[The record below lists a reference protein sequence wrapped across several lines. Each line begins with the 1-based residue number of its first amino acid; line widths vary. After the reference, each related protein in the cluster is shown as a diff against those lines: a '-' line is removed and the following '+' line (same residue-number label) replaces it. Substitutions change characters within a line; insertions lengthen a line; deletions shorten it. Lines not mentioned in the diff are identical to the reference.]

1 MVLEQAREQLGNL
14 TKIDTNI
21 GFGDNQV
28 TDRNLRLNKVNPNS
42 IRPDG
47 IPVIKGDSDAALTY
61 PPAEAT
67 MLLNDTVS
75 PDAVFSYVRFQAFHR
90 VGNQA
95 NLQFDAS
102 DALTSLNPT
111 DINFS
116 LTATGSGAEN
126 SAITQQQTGTGRF
139 QAAGLGGAGTATG
152 SQLVAAQGVRRF
164 SRVENEKPSDVINLY
179 IPNELSFSDT
189 VSYNEQSTGD
199 VGRIL
204 EGVVGGNT
212 RLLAET
218 AGLKALNKVD
228 QFASKLVDGLDQTIR
243 ARFGF
248 VQNPREEAL
257 FNNTNL
263 KKFDM
268 KFSFA
273 PRNKSEVEIV
283 YNIIE
288 AFRFHMMPELSPS
301 SAVLFSPAEFEIDFL
316 YRDASNFSYVENQ
329 SLPKLGRCFLTSTSV
344 DYSPNPK
351 SSFFMDGTATEINL
365 SLDFLQAAHLNRQMI
380 MRGF

>member
-1 MVLEQAREQLGNL
+1 
-14 TKIDTNI
+14 
-21 GFGDNQV
+21 
-28 TDRNLRLNKVNPNS
+28 
-42 IRPDG
+42 
-47 IPVIKGDSDAALTY
+47 
-61 PPAEAT
+61 

-75 PDAVFSYVRFQAFHR
+75 PDAVFSYVQFQAFHR
-90 VGNQA
+90 TGNQA
-95 NLQFDAS
+95 NVQFDAS
-102 DALTSLNPT
+102 TALSTLNPS
-111 DINFS
+111 DLEFS
-116 LTATGSGAEN
+116 LTATGRGAEN

-139 QAAGLGGAGTATG
+139 QATDLGGAGTATG
-152 SQLVAAQGVRRF
+152 AQLVAAQGDRRF

-218 AGLKALNKVD
+218 AGLKVLDKVN
-228 QFASKLVDGLDQTIR
+228 QFTSKVVDGLNETIR

-273 PRNKSEVEIV
+273 PRNKGEVEIV

-301 SAVLFSPAEFEIDFL
+301 SAVLFSPAEFEINFL
-316 YRDASNFSYVENQ
+316 YRNVSDFSYTENL
-329 SLPKLGRCFLTSTSV
+329 SLPKLGRCFLTSTQV

-351 SSFFMDGTATEINL
+351 SSFFLDGTPTEINL
-365 SLDFLQAAHLNRQMI
+365 QLDFLQAAHLNRQMI